1 MLMMMVIVFFRNEKK
16 NKIVPGPWPYPQARN
31 KAASHDDG
39 NDAADNEKSPS
50 RERSKYFAWL
60 KGRAQNQKDNP
71 SALFNNNIT
80 KYFHFHSFHFL
91 HQSPPAVAP
100 PQNFDIKLIILKK
113 NLLLLSLW
121 VFFVFRWPFRI
132 YGHFGT
138 FRPNFFKR
146 KC

>member
-1 MLMMMVIVFFRNEKK
+1 MMMVIVFFRNEKQ
-16 NKIVPGPWPYPQARN
+16 NKIVPGPWSDPQARN

-50 RERSKYFAWL
+50 RESSKYFAWL

-91 HQSPPAVAP
+91 HQSLP
-100 PQNFDIKLIILKK
+100 PQ
-113 NLLLLSLW
+113 LLLHRTL
-121 VFFVFRWPFRI
+121 I
-132 YGHFGT
+132 
-138 FRPNFFKR
+138 
-146 KC
+146 

>member
-1 MLMMMVIVFFRNEKK
+1 MLILCLLFAFPLSARYDVDDDGYSFFRNEKK
-16 NKIVPGPWPYPQARN
+16 NKIFPGPWPDPQARN

-100 PQNFDIKLIILKK
+100 STEL
-113 NLLLLSLW
+113 
-121 VFFVFRWPFRI
+121 
-132 YGHFGT
+132 
-138 FRPNFFKR
+138 
-146 KC
+146 